1 MLLVAENPPQLAEG
15 YSSITS
21 IEGDWWVAHT
31 KARAEK
37 ALAWDLVGHS
47 IPYYLPMTE
56 RTVIWGGRKRRVL
69 KPIFSSYVFF
79 SGSSEDRY
87 RVLRT
92 NRVCQVIPV
101 RHRGPF
107 IEEIHAIHRA
117 LSSNIP
123 LDLHPFAAVGKRCRV
138 AAGPLEGIEGIVIRK
153 DDAMRLVLQVNILGQ
168 GASLEIS
175 ADLLEPV

>member
-1 MLLVAENPPQLAEG
+1 MLLVSENPPQLAEG
-15 YSSITS
+15 FASIS
-21 IEGDWWVAHT
+21 AIEGDWWVAHT

-37 ALAWDLVGHS
+37 AFAWDLLEQS
-47 IPYYLPMTE
+47 IPYYLPMTAG
-56 RTVIWGGRKRRVL
+56 T
-69 KPIFSSYVFF
+69 P
-79 SGSSEDRY
+79 EDRY

-101 RHRGPF
+101 RHREPF
-107 IEEIHAIHRA
+107 VDEIQSIHRA

-123 LDLHPFAAVGKRCRV
+123 LDLYPFAAIGNRCRV

-153 DDAMRLVLQVNILGQ
+153 DAATRLVLQVNILGQ

-175 ADLLEPV
+175 PDLLEPA